1 MKLIRLNEE
10 KLLEKEINSQTLK
23 DITISKNVQDEIA
36 VDNWQKAYDDAGF
49 GVEEG
54 QLYVVFVD
62 YKPTQSQLNKA
73 KNKKGTYPLPS
84 GQDFIKGYLKQQSTE
99 KIETGGFL
107 NLKNIEDF
115 GYKFI
120 DIVDETDPNKIVEN
134 GYFKILETQKDA
146 SVYSEKDAK
155 ALVKKIKGFGGG
167 SGVRVAREEP
177 VTRKDIGKKD
187 SEKDLVLDA
196 YLKNKF
202 GTAEKK
208 IEEFRDYL
216 EKLIIETGFDKNPVV
231 TFLQD
236 YLKTSELS
244 RKGFIALNN
253 LYAREEI
260 EAVDFLSSNLTP
272 LLKSNIFEQGT
283 DDALNILELYKS
295 ILYTY
300 LEFNKSEVKSL
311 QSTQTVPLDINI
323 DKYGELKDVK
333 SKKNLA
339 DLVVYK
345 PNLLGS
351 EVDTPE
357 NIKEKILKIRNKQE
371 DKDEDEEEIEIDS
384 TDVKTK
390 TDIKVVG
397 KVSPTLEPSQEN
409 RFKSMLKGLTKD
421 DMPTLMRYL
430 KNGKL
435 IG

>member
-10 KLLEKEINSQTLK
+10 KLLEKEINSQTPK
-23 DITISKNVQDEIA
+23 DITLSKTVRDEIA
-36 VDNWQKAYDDAGF
+36 IDSWQKAYDTADF
-49 GVEEG
+49 GVEEE

-73 KNKKGTYPLPS
+73 KTKKGTYPLLS
-84 GQDFIKGYLKQQSTE
+84 GQDFIKGYLKQQTTE

-120 DIVDETDPNKIVEN
+120 DIVDETDPNKIVEK
-134 GYFKILETQKDA
+134 GYFKILETQNDA

-177 VTRKDIGKKD
+177 VTRKDIGKTD
-187 SEKDLVLDA
+187 SEKELVINS
-196 YLKNKF
+196 YFKNKF
-202 GTAEKK
+202 GTDEKK
-208 IEEFRDYL
+208 IENFRDYL
-216 EKLIIETGFDKNPVV
+216 EKLVIEIGLDKNPVI
-231 TFLQD
+231 TFLQNF
-236 YLKTSELS
+236 LKTSELS

-260 EAVDFLSSNLTP
+260 EETDFLSSNLTP
-272 LLKSNIFEQGT
+272 LLKSDIFEQGT
-283 DDALNILELYKS
+283 EVASDILELYKS
-295 ILYTY
+295 MLNTY
-300 LEFNKSEVKSL
+300 LEYNESELKSL
-311 QSTQTVPLDINI
+311 QDTQTSVLKINI
-323 DKYGELKDVK
+323 DRDGELQDVK

-357 NIKEKILKIRNKQE
+357 NIKEKILKIRK
-371 DKDEDEEEIEIDS
+371 KPEEEEETEIDS

-390 TDIKVVG
+390 ADIKVVG
-397 KVSPTLEPSQEN
+397 KVSPTLDPSQED
-409 RFKSMLKGLTKD
+409 RFKNMLKNVTKD
-421 DMPTLMRYL
+421 DMPFIMRYF
-430 KNGKL
+430 KNNKL